1 MNTLSDSTP
10 VLEIKTDMISLL
22 HEAVSGW
29 AVPLVI
35 GGLVVVFLLK
45 LFYPRIKGAAG
56 EWQVNRMLKGL
67 PTEGYRVLANLLLPN
82 GRDGLAQID
91 QVVVCRFGL
100 FVIETKNWRG
110 WVFGTEGSKKWT
122 ITYPGG
128 RKRTVRNPLRQNGGH
143 VQAVMQLLEP
153 LGVNPAWVHGVV
165 FLSAR
170 AVLKKGP
177 IQGVVQRDLRG
188 YLMGY
193 REVRLSDEVMAEAVE
208 VLVRASLS
216 GDAKAVAR
224 HREGVRALEI
234 KKGRGRS

>member
-10 VLEIKTDMISLL
+10 VLGIKTDMISLL

-45 LFYPRIKGAAG
+45 LFYSRIKGAAG
-56 EWQVNRMLKGL
+56 ERQVNRMLKEL
-67 PTEGYRVLANLLLPN
+67 PMEGYRVLANLLIPN
-82 GRDGLAQID
+82 GRDGLTQID
-91 QVVVCRFGL
+91 HVVVCRFGV
-100 FVIETKNWRG
+100 FVIETKNWEG
-110 WVFGTEGSKKWT
+110 WVFGTEREKDWK

-128 RKRTVRNPLRQNGGH
+128 RECKVKNPLHQNWGH
-143 VQAVMQLLEP
+143 VQAVVQLVEP
-153 LGVNPAWVHGVV
+153 LGVNPAWVHGMV
-165 FLSAR
+165 FLSAQ

-177 IQGVVQRDLRG
+177 IQGVVQQDLRR

-193 REVRLSDEVMAEAVE
+193 REVRLSDEVVAEAVE
-208 VLVRASLS
+208 VLARASLS

-224 HREGVRALEI
+224 HRESVSDFRLN
-234 KKGRGRS
+234 RG